1 MMNIDQRPS
10 SAPLPSSAPH
20 AKPVAT
26 RGEARIRRAFLLS
39 LVLSAALALIAGVAY
54 LLLSSKAPAPVAEAE
69 IALPRLAPAEEAAP
83 ADDRAA
89 TPTTAPAVHF
99 TDITEA
105 AGIDFVHTNGAYG
118 ERLMPE
124 TIGSGAAFFDYDRD
138 GDQDLFLV
146 NSREWAGHETLP
158 EQPTQRLYR
167 NDGSG
172 RFEDVTAGSGL
183 DIATYGMGVAIGDV
197 DGDGW
202 PDLYLTTLNANRLF
216 RNVPAPDAAADGS
229 GDGGRRFE
237 EITDTAGVAGRD
249 DAWSS
254 SAAFLD
260 YDRDGDLDLFVVSYV
275 KWSREIDLEIDFR
288 LTGLGRAYGAPLNF
302 VGTDNLL
309 YRNDGVV
316 ADGPVSGE
324 EPRFT
329 DVSAA
334 AGIRVPDPITGN
346 PVGKGLGVVPCD
358 YDGDGWLDLVV
369 VNDTVR
375 NFLYRNL
382 GDGRFEETAIFEG
395 VAYDRNGKGTSAMG
409 VDAAYFREDA
419 DLGIAVGNFAN
430 EMASLFVTTDGRPP
444 FVDEAVLEGLGP
456 ASRIPLTFGLM
467 FFDYD
472 LDGREDL
479 LLANGH
485 LEHEIHK
492 VQQSQHYAQ
501 PASLFWNCGD
511 ACGARFVHL
520 PPTREAVGDLAQD
533 LVGRGIAFAD
543 IDADGDLD
551 VLITQNGRRPALLRN
566 DQRLDHHWLR
576 LELIGEAPNTDA
588 IGARVELSAGGVTR
602 VRELR
607 PTRGYLSQVERP
619 VTFGLGALADPAT
632 VSLRIRWPDGSE
644 QTVKPQALDTTL
656 TIRQDS
662 GDA

>member
-1 MMNIDQRPS
+1 MNIEQKPPS
-10 SAPLPSSAPH
+10 ASG
-20 AKPVAT
+20 AKPAPT

-39 LVLSAALALIAGVAY
+39 LAVIVALGVSAAVLY
-54 LLLSSKAPAPVAEAE
+54 LLLREPAAPPVEEAE
-69 IALPRLAPAEEAAP
+69 IALPQVAPADESALSGDAAP
-83 ADDRAA
+83 AA
-89 TPTTAPAVHF
+89 TTPPAVRF
-99 TDITEA
+99 TDVTKA
-105 AGIDFVHTNGAYG
+105 AGIGFVHTNGAYG

-146 NSREWAGHETLP
+146 NSREWPGHETLV
-158 EQPTQRLYR
+158 EQPTQKLYR

-172 RFEDVTAGSGL
+172 HFEDVTAGSGL
-183 DIATYGMGVAIGDV
+183 DIATYGMGVAVGDV

-202 PDLYLTTLNANRLF
+202 DDLYLTTLNANHLF
-216 RNVPAPDAAADGS
+216 RNVPAA
-229 GDGGRRFE
+229 DGGRRFE
-237 EITDTAGVAGRD
+237 DITKAAGVAGRD

-254 SAAFLD
+254 SAALLD
-260 YDRDGDLDLFVVSYV
+260 YDKDGDLDLFVVNYV

-309 YRNDGVV
+309 YRNDGPD
-316 ADGPVSGE
+316 AAGNPH
-324 EPRFT
+324 FT

-334 AGIRVPDPITGN
+334 AGVHVPDPITGN
-346 PVGKGLGVVPCD
+346 PVGKGLGVVPVD
-358 YDGDGWLDLVV
+358 YDGDGWLDLMV

-375 NFLYRNL
+375 NFLYHNL

-409 VDAAYFREDA
+409 VDAAHYRDDA

-430 EMASLFVTTDGRPP
+430 EMASLFVTSDGRPP
-444 FVDEAVLEGLGP
+444 FVDEAVLEGMGP

-479 LLANGH
+479 VLANGH
-485 LEHEIHK
+485 LEHEINR

-511 ACGARFVHL
+511 ACQARFVHL
-520 PPTREAVGDLAQD
+520 PPTPAAVGDLAQD

-551 VLITQNGRRPALLRN
+551 MLITQNGRRPALLRN
-566 DQRLDHHWLR
+566 DQALGHHWLR
-576 LELIGEAPNTDA
+576 LDLMGKAPDTDA
-588 IGARVELSAGGVTR
+588 IGARIELTANGITR
-602 VRELR
+602 TRDVR
-607 PTRGYLSQVERP
+607 PTRGYMSQVERP
-619 VTFGLGALADPAT
+619 VTFGLGDLADPAAI
-632 VSLRIRWPDGSE
+632 SLRILWPDGSE
-644 QTVKPQALDTTL
+644 QTVVPSALDTTL
-656 TIRQDS
+656 TIHQGRD
-662 GDA
+662 DA

>member
-1 MMNIDQRPS
+1 MSTEQKPPSRSRPV
-10 SAPLPSSAPH
+10 PP
-20 AKPVAT
+20 
-26 RGEARIRRAFLLS
+26 RGEARIRRAFLIS
-39 LVLSAALALIAGVAY
+39 LAVLAAALLIATAAY
-54 LLLSSKAPAPVAEAE
+54 LLLQPRAPAPVEEAE
-69 IALPRLAPAEEAAP
+69 IALPQVSREPDQATAA
-83 ADDRAA
+83 AGGTQAGAAA
-89 TPTTAPAVHF
+89 TPSQVRF
-99 TDITEA
+99 TDVTA
-105 AGIDFVHTNGAYG
+105 QAGIDFMHVNGAYG

-124 TIGSGAAFFDYDRD
+124 TIGSGAAFFDCDRD

-158 EQPTQRLYR
+158 EPPTQKLYR

-172 RFEDVTAGSGL
+172 RFEDVTTGSGL
-183 DIATYGMGVAIGDV
+183 DVTSYGMGVAVGDV

-202 PDLYLTTLNANRLF
+202 QDLYLTTLNANRLF
-216 RNVPAPDAAADGS
+216 RNVPAHAASDGA
-229 GDGGRRFE
+229 RRFE
-237 EITDTAGVAGRD
+237 EITDAAGAGGDD

-254 SAAFLD
+254 SAAFFD
-260 YDRDGDLDLFVVSYV
+260 YDKDGDLDLFVVNYV
-275 KWSREIDLEIDFR
+275 KWSRQIDLEIDFR
-288 LTGLGRAYGAPLNF
+288 LTGLGRAYGAPVNF
-302 VGTDNLL
+302 VGTDNVL
-309 YRNDGVV
+309 YRNDGVGE
-316 ADGPVSGE
+316 DGKI
-324 EPRFT
+324 RFT

-334 AGIRVPDPITGN
+334 AGIHVPDPITGN
-346 PVGKGLGVVPCD
+346 PVGKGLGVVPFD
-358 YDGDGWLDLVV
+358 YDGDGWQDLVV

-375 NFLYRNL
+375 NFLFRNL

-409 VDAAYFREDA
+409 VDVANFRDDA

-430 EMASLFVTTDGRPP
+430 EMASLFVTTNGRPP

-501 PASLFWNCGD
+501 PASLFWNCGE

-520 PPTREAVGDLAQD
+520 PPESAIVGDLAQD
-533 LVGRGIAFAD
+533 LVGRGIAYAD

-566 DQRLDHHWLR
+566 DQDLGHHWLR
-576 LELIGEAPNTDA
+576 VELIGRPPNTGA
-588 IGARVELSAGGVTR
+588 IGARLELTADGITR
-602 VRELR
+602 YRDVR
-607 PTRGYLSQVERP
+607 PARGYLSQVERP
-619 VTFGLGALADPAT
+619 VTFGLGELDDPAAVT
-632 VSLRIRWPDGSE
+632 LRVVWPDGSE
-644 QTVKPQALDTTL
+644 QTVTPQALDTTL
-656 TIRQDS
+656 TIEQHSDV
-662 GDA
+662 